1 MTREE
6 MEQRL
11 AVLRQ
16 ELESVDRKLEQN
28 RRDRISLQA
37 VKYAAV
43 IAIAAWVSYALL
55 LIAIR

>member
-28 RRDRISLQA
+28 RRDRIGLQA

-43 IAIAAWVSYALL
+43 IAIAAWVTYALL

>member
-28 RRDRISLQA
+28 RRDRISLQV

-43 IAIAAWVSYALL
+43 IAIAAWVTYALL